1 MKIINGKALLLRLRN
16 PKQVV
21 AAIPKSKE
29 VEDSQVLVR
38 WGVEEVLSLKKLNIK
53 APSPIEGKYSWTVLD
68 YEQASVLL

>member
-21 AAIPKSKE
+21 AVIPKSKE

-38 WGVEEVLSLKKLNIK
+38 WGV
-53 APSPIEGKYSWTVLD
+53 
-68 YEQASVLL
+68 